1 MGRWVCDSKDVGGSA
16 AVRQRGESGV
26 RRGGLGLGLVT
37 ATPRAGAGNADGF
50 GFGVE

>member
-26 RRGGLGLGLVT
+26 RRGGLGLVT
-37 ATPRAGAGNADGF
+37 ATPRAGAGDADGF